1 MLQECNTLK
10 PYGNKLIFTAYCI
23 FTLNETVPKRLA
35 LCFTKV
41 MQQPAAVTVATVAT
55 YFWLKTQGQGSQLI
69 GFTHSWL
76 RSCMLLFSG
85 SKVRLQS
92 LPHTAAAYSCSYYCN
107 SSLTKSC
114 CWNCL
119 CGYAININEVIWE
132 GNQAM
137 FFIKKRTLS
146 SLDHLTDWVHSTAE
160 EETSVGDRQDQGQA
174 GKWNQ
179 LCH

>member
-1 MLQECNTLK
+1 MLQKCNTLI
-10 PYGNKLIFTAYCI
+10 PYGNKSTFTTYRT
-23 FTLNETVPKRLA
+23 FTLNETVPKKPT
-35 LCFTKV
+35 LCFTKI
-41 MQQPAAVTVATVAT
+41 MQQPPAVTIATVVMC
-55 YFWLKTQGQGSQLI
+55 FWLKTRGQGSQLM

-76 RSCMLLFSG
+76 RSCTLLSSG
-85 SKVRLQS
+85 SKVRLPS

-119 CGYAININEVIWE
+119 CGYAINISEVIWE

-137 FFIKKRTLS
+137 FFIKKRALS
-146 SLDHLTDWVHSTAE
+146 SLDHLTDRVRSTAE